1 MQESDAN
8 ARDCVF
14 CGIVAGRI
22 PSRQVGADDHA
33 VAFLDLA
40 PFQRGHTLVVPR
52 RHVEDVLDGSGALA
66 EIAPLVEATAAR
78 LKRSLGADGLNL
90 FSSAGAVA
98 GQEVF
103 HLHVH
108 LVPRYADRPGLRN
121 LFGAKHEASADE
133 LDEVQ
138 RQLSGGDVN
147 GGDVAGGDVT
157 GGDVTGGDREV
168 QR

>member
-1 MQESDAN
+1 MSTEESDAT
-8 ARDCVF
+8 APDCVF

-22 PSRQVGADDHA
+22 PSRQVDADEHA

-52 RHVEDVLDGSGALA
+52 RHVDDVLDGSGALT
-66 EIAPLVEATAAR
+66 EIAPLIQSTAAR

-108 LVPRYADRPGLRN
+108 LVPRYAERPGLRN
-121 LFGAKHEASADE
+121 LFGAKHEASAAE

-138 RQLSGGDVN
+138 QQLSGGDVS
-147 GGDVAGGDVT
+147 GSDVT
-157 GGDVTGGDREV
+157 GGERAA